1 MELDYRIAGL
11 TVRMDTFGRTL
22 EQAELYRAEFS
33 GPPDM
38 TIHADWRPLK
48 ENQPHLSESDCEY
61 LATGAVFYRRLLD
74 FNGLLL
80 HASAVEMDGRAYLF
94 TAPCGTGKSTHAA
107 LWRQVYGDERVRI
120 INDDKPAL
128 RLENDQWFT
137 YGTPWSGKTAQNL
150 NLRVPLGGICSLR
163 QGPDN
168 RIEPFGGSR
177 AVFAL
182 LEQTL
187 RPREVQLRLRLL
199 ELLDRLFTQVP
210 VWQMECN
217 MDPAAARLSCETM
230 SRVNKE

>member
-22 EQAELYRAEFS
+22 EQAAPYRADFS
-33 GPPDM
+33 GAPDI

-48 ENQPHLSESDCEY
+48 KDQPHLSEEDCEY
-61 LATGAVFYRRLLD
+61 LCTGAVFYRGLLD
-74 FNGLLL
+74 FDGLLL

-94 TAPCGTGKSTHAA
+94 TAPCGTGKSTHTT
-107 LWRQVYGDERVRI
+107 LWRQVYGDERVHI

-128 RLENDQWFT
+128 RLENGQWFA

-150 NLRVPLGGICSLR
+150 NLRVPLGGICCLQ

-168 RIEPFGGSR
+168 QIEPFGGSQ
-177 AVFAL
+177 AVFTL

-187 RPREVQLRLRLL
+187 RPREAQSRLRLL
-199 ELLDRLFTQVP
+199 ELLDQLFAQTP
-210 VWQMECN
+210 VWKMECN
-217 MDPAAARLSCETM
+217 MDPEAARLSCETM
-230 SRVNKE
+230 SRIK